1 MNLPELKNEKV
12 ENAFRYI
19 IEMSPMS
26 NNDEYIYYLNK
37 DNVPIEEFPIV
48 NNGFNEPR
56 IVLVRPVFKIE
67 NLNFKFEGSKFDEKV
82 DEITLLLDSY
92 YQLIDKFKWFKKIND
107 TQKENNSE
115 ITSIEEMLG
124 MLIGSEYYDC
134 MSGGMTPGKSQLL
147 IYIIEKYKLKTDV
160 YTYPKM
166 DGNNESNPYY
176 TIQDFIDE
184 LKDKNYLENNVKL
197 LEF

>member
-1 MNLPELKNEKV
+1 
-12 ENAFRYI
+12 
-19 IEMSPMS
+19 MSPMS
-26 NNDEYIYYLNK
+26 NNNEYIYYLNK
-37 DNVPIEEFPIV
+37 DNVLIEEFPIV

-56 IVLVRPVFKIE
+56 IVLVRSAFKIE

-107 TQKENNSE
+107 TQKENNSK

-134 MSGGMTPGKSQLL
+134 MSGGMNKGKSQLL

-160 YTYPKM
+160 YTYPRM
-166 DGNNESNPYY
+166 DKNNKGKPYY
-176 TIQDFIDE
+176 TIQDFINS
-184 LKDKNYLENNVKL
+184 LKDTKYLNDNVKL